1 MESKKSKDIVKDILK
16 DSNMSQND
24 LAEKLG
30 VKQSNIT
37 GLLNRYDTMKVS
49 SLVEM
54 IEAMGY
60 ELIVRD
66 TRKDSAGN
74 RKEWRVTDG
83 K

>member
-1 MESKKSKDIVKDILK
+1 MESKKSKDIVKEILK

-24 LAEKLG
+24 LAEKLE

-66 TRKDSAGN
+66 TRKDSNGN
-74 RKEWRVTDG
+74 REEWRVTDG